1 MKNTLFVP
9 ALLSMQL
16 VTTISGQAPP
26 RRDTNG
32 TNNAATS
39 PAESMKWIQVRPG
52 QEISALWGDQ
62 RTGPNGRFNRFAAGF
77 KDRPHFHTRDL
88 YSVVVSGTVVVQ
100 TAGNPAQELGPG
112 SDAFVPAKTPHTHSC
127 KEGMACVIFVYQD
140 GPSDSISVEP
150 TQ

>member
-52 QEISALWGDQ
+52 QETRDREAPCK
-62 RTGPNGRFNRFAAGF
+62 TGRFPMNSGRRFM
-77 KDRPHFHTRDL
+77 DL
-88 YSVVVSGTVVVQ
+88 QMFGPLFIRVASGQ
-100 TAGNPAQELGPG
+100 
-112 SDAFVPAKTPHTHSC
+112 
-127 KEGMACVIFVYQD
+127 
-140 GPSDSISVEP
+140 
-150 TQ
+150 